1 MTTSNKDGVIIKGKY
16 TYASLENDETKTGLN
31 ELPLDVLIVDTR
43 RLKDFKLQSF
53 GGYAKSQVLTTFEK
67 SIREEK
73 CNHAIYWA
81 LQMLCSGSAE
91 IIWDKLISIAAKT
104 INILNPTIPSYIL
117 TRTSDFYKI
126 ISQPRYKG
134 EACLTLRNN
143 GDIRVMITEFTVI
156 CANSRRNKLETLPS
170 IKKTDFVID
179 TFKSRLEAKDT
190 NLSDSYLREN
200 DPSEIRIAANEFAF
214 HLFHKNQNKALYW
227 LSWIN
232 EWSKLNCKKYGKFD
246 VGIRAQADVDSKYYR
261 LWPWMIWDII
271 IGLASKSMDIPMYN
285 EVTSLWNIYKLKFTS
300 SQISR
305 KLPLIIWAAKYLTTP
320 CDWKLKLIEKESILF
335 QEMMNINIFFK
346 SFKTQCTTLN
356 TSTNVIIQ
364 NNYKK
369 PPEASVI
376 KKPSQSSSSPPTTVL
391 TESQRKQAT
400 LFALD
405 RYLE

>member
-1 MTTSNKDGVIIKGKY
+1 MASDDWGKI
-16 TYASLENDETKTGLN
+16 EKTEVN
-31 ELPLDVLIVDTR
+31 IV
-43 RLKDFKLQSF
+43 
-53 GGYAKSQVLTTFEK
+53 
-67 SIREEK
+67 
-73 CNHAIYWA
+73 A
-81 LQMLCSGSAE
+81 LM
-91 IIWDKLISIAAKT
+91 
-104 INILNPTIPSYIL
+104 
-117 TRTSDFYKI
+117 
-126 ISQPRYKG
+126 
-134 EACLTLRNN
+134 
-143 GDIRVMITEFTVI
+143 
-156 CANSRRNKLETLPS
+156 RRNPEHASCDLC
-170 IKKTDFVID
+170 IKHSK
-179 TFKSRLEAKDT
+179 
-190 NLSDSYLREN
+190 
-200 DPSEIRIAANEFAF
+200 
-214 HLFHKNQNKALYW
+214 KNPLYIGLYCQQHDHW

-285 EVTSLWNIYKLKFTS
+285 EVISLWNIYKLKFTS

-369 PPEASVI
+369 
-376 KKPSQSSSSPPTTVL
+376 KFF
-391 TESQRKQAT
+391 
-400 LFALD
+400 LFIGM
-405 RYLE
+405 YVCSK